1 MTWLPSAWAS
11 TVNARTL
18 TTVIS
23 FCKNA
28 IENHILITDRFE
40 FITLTP
46 TESDGLP
53 GSVNAGESFSFQIVG
68 VRDVTRTVRFDALVT
83 PISPTELKGSAF
95 TVVLYKDYNIRIPSV
110 PSVPGVDMD
119 VRLEIDLQRGV
130 DTRF

>member
-46 TESDGLP
+46 TELIGLP
-53 GSVNAGESFSFQIVG
+53 GSVNAGETFTFQIVG
-68 VRDVTRTVRFDALVT
+68 DLTVRDVTRQVTFDAEVT
-83 PISPTELKGSAF
+83 PISATELQGSASTTIF
-95 TVVLYKDYNIRIPSV
+95 YKDYGIQIPSV
-110 PSVPGVDMD
+110 PSVAGVDED
-119 VRLEIDLQRGV
+119 VRLEIDFTAR
-130 DTRF
+130 R